1 MGFNSIIKVIFV
13 AIFSLFVCV
22 AQAQSVKELE
32 IQRKKTLQLLEST
45 NKMLNETKKT
55 QRSSLNKLS
64 IINKNIV
71 ERKTLIN
78 NIGKEINELDSEVDR
93 LNQEKNLLENRL
105 TSLKRDYARLVQE
118 AHINRSVYTKIM
130 FVLSANSFDQS
141 YRRLRYLQE
150 FSDYRKLQ
158 VRKIENVKT
167 QIIVKSDSL
176 NKHKMTKVEVVKQ
189 KEIETGKLTND
200 QKKEKVLLT
209 DLQKKEKKLR
219 ADLKVQQMKAAAVN
233 SKIQQL
239 IAAEIK
245 KAEAKKAAEKQK
257 QLLTQKALEAK
268 KAAEAKRIEE
278 QRKQLAAQKA
288 EEARRFAEEKS
299 KIAKTKEAKAE
310 VKVAVKAEEIAKA
323 EAKEAT
329 TEANKAEEI
338 AAKEAKTPAQGISV
352 SVLTKE
358 ETLISGSFS
367 ANAGRLPWPTDKG
380 FISGHYG
387 VHPHP
392 VLIHVTTNNKGV
404 YIQTPTGT
412 NARSVF
418 EGEVTQRFSIPGSN
432 NAVIIKHGEYRTVY
446 ANLTNIYVN
455 IGDRVTAKQPIG
467 RIYTD
472 GDNDNKSELY
482 FQIYKGRNL
491 LNPESWIAR

>member
-1 MGFNSIIKVIFV
+1 MIFQKVIRLLFIS
-13 AIFSLFVCV
+13 IFSVFVFT

-32 IQRKKTLQLLEST
+32 NQRKKTLQLLEST

-64 IINKNIV
+64 IINKNIL
-71 ERKTLIN
+71 ERKNLIN

-93 LNQEKNLLENRL
+93 LNQEKRLMENRL
-105 TSLKRDYARLVQE
+105 SILKRDYARLVE
-118 AHINRSVYTKIM
+118 EEHINRNVYAKIM

-150 FSDYRKLQ
+150 YSDYRKQQ
-158 VRKIENVKT
+158 VIKIEGVKT
-167 QIIVKSDSL
+167 RIALKSDSL
-176 NKHKMTKVEVVKQ
+176 NKHKLTKVEVVKQ
-189 KEIETGKLTND
+189 KQVETGKLTND
-200 QKKEKVLLT
+200 QKKEKILLT

-219 ADLKVQQMKAAAVN
+219 SDLAKQQKIAN
-233 SKIQQL
+233 DLNNKIQRI
-239 IAAEIK
+239 IAEEI
-245 KAEAKKAAEKQK
+245 
-257 QLLTQKALEAK
+257 
-268 KAAEAKRIEE
+268 R
-278 QRKQLAAQKA
+278 KA
-288 EEARRFAEEKS
+288 EEKRKAEQERAAAEERRRIAEQKKKTTS
-299 KIAKTKEAKAE
+299 PSTPSVQKPESVNRTTETAKTG
-310 VKVAVKAEEIAKA
+310 
-323 EAKEAT
+323 
-329 TEANKAEEI
+329 N
-338 AAKEAKTPAQGISV
+338 ISM
-352 SVLTKE
+352 LTKE
-358 ETLISGSFS
+358 EKLISGNFS

-392 VLIHVTTNNKGV
+392 VLIHVTTNNKGI
-404 YIQTPTGT
+404 YIQTPSGT
-412 NARSVF
+412 NARAVF

>member
-1 MGFNSIIKVIFV
+1 MILQKIIRLLLIS
-13 AIFSLFVCV
+13 IFSFSVFTT
-22 AQAQSVKELE
+22 QAQSVKELE
-32 IQRKKTLQLLEST
+32 NQRKKTLQLLEST

-64 IINKNIV
+64 IINRNIL
-71 ERKTLIN
+71 ERKNLIN
-78 NIGKEINELDSEVDR
+78 NIGREINELDSEVDR
-93 LNQEKNLLENRL
+93 LNQEKTMLENRL
-105 TSLKRDYARLVQE
+105 SILKRDYARLVEE
-118 AHINRSVYTKIM
+118 AHINRNVYTKIM

-150 FSDYRKLQ
+150 YSDYRKQQ
-158 VRKIENVKT
+158 VRKIEGVKT
-167 QIIVKSDSL
+167 RIALKSDSL
-176 NKHKMTKVEVVKQ
+176 NKNKQTKVEVVKQ
-189 KEIETGKLTND
+189 KQVETGKLTND
-200 QKKEKVLLT
+200 QKKEKILLT

-219 ADLKVQQMKAAAVN
+219 ADLAKQQKIAN
-233 SKIQQL
+233 DLNNKIQRI
-239 IAAEIK
+239 IAEEI
-245 KAEAKKAAEKQK
+245 
-257 QLLTQKALEAK
+257 
-268 KAAEAKRIEE
+268 R
-278 QRKQLAAQKA
+278 KA
-288 EEARRFAEEKS
+288 EEKRRAEQERAAAEERRR
-299 KIAKTKEAKAE
+299 IAEQKKKTTTPSTPSVQKPESVSRNTEVAKAG
-310 VKVAVKAEEIAKA
+310 
-323 EAKEAT
+323 
-329 TEANKAEEI
+329 N
-338 AAKEAKTPAQGISV
+338 V
-352 SVLTKE
+352 SILTKE
-358 ETLISGSFS
+358 EKLISGNFS

-392 VLIHVTTNNKGV
+392 VLIHVTTNNKGI
-404 YIQTPTGT
+404 YIQTPSGT
-412 NARSVF
+412 NARAVF

-446 ANLTNIYVN
+446 ANLTSIYVN

>member
-1 MGFNSIIKVIFV
+1 MILQKIIRLLLIS
-13 AIFSLFVCV
+13 IFSFSVFTT
-22 AQAQSVKELE
+22 QAQSVKELE
-32 IQRKKTLQLLEST
+32 NQRKKTLQLLEST

-64 IINKNIV
+64 IINRNIL
-71 ERKTLIN
+71 ERKNLIN
-78 NIGKEINELDSEVDR
+78 NIGREINELDSEVDR
-93 LNQEKNLLENRL
+93 LNQEKTMLENRL
-105 TSLKRDYARLVQE
+105 SILKRDYARLVEE
-118 AHINRSVYTKIM
+118 AHINRNVYTKIM

-150 FSDYRKLQ
+150 YSDYRKQQ
-158 VRKIENVKT
+158 VRKIEGVKT
-167 QIIVKSDSL
+167 RIALKSDSL
-176 NKHKMTKVEVVKQ
+176 NKNKQTKVEVVKQ
-189 KEIETGKLTND
+189 KQVETGKLTND
-200 QKKEKVLLT
+200 QKKEKILLT

-219 ADLKVQQMKAAAVN
+219 ADLAKQQKIAN
-233 SKIQQL
+233 DLNNKIQRI
-239 IAAEIK
+239 IAEEI
-245 KAEAKKAAEKQK
+245 
-257 QLLTQKALEAK
+257 
-268 KAAEAKRIEE
+268 R
-278 QRKQLAAQKA
+278 KA
-288 EEARRFAEEKS
+288 EEKRRAEQERAATEERRR
-299 KIAKTKEAKAE
+299 IAEQKKKTTTPSTPSVQKPESVSRNTEVAKAG
-310 VKVAVKAEEIAKA
+310 
-323 EAKEAT
+323 
-329 TEANKAEEI
+329 N
-338 AAKEAKTPAQGISV
+338 V
-352 SVLTKE
+352 SILTKE
-358 ETLISGSFS
+358 EKLISGNFS

-392 VLIHVTTNNKGV
+392 VLIHVTTNNKGI
-404 YIQTPTGT
+404 YIQTPSGT
-412 NARSVF
+412 NARAVF

-446 ANLTNIYVN
+446 ANLTSIYVN

>member
-1 MGFNSIIKVIFV
+1 MIFQKVIRLLLISFFSVFV
-13 AIFSLFVCV
+13 VF
-22 AQAQSVKELE
+22 AQSQSVKELE
-32 IQRKKTLQLLEST
+32 NQRKKTLQLLEST

-64 IINKNIV
+64 IINKNIL
-71 ERKTLIN
+71 ERKNLIN

-93 LNQEKNLLENRL
+93 LNQEKRLMENRL
-105 TSLKRDYARLVQE
+105 SILKRDYARLVE
-118 AHINRSVYTKIM
+118 EEHINRNVYTKIM

-150 FSDYRKLQ
+150 YSDYRKQQ
-158 VRKIENVKT
+158 VRKIEGVKT
-167 QIIVKSDSL
+167 QIIEKSDSL
-176 NKHKMTKVEVVKQ
+176 NKHKLTKVEVVKQ
-189 KEIETGKLTND
+189 KQVETGKLTND
-200 QKKEKVLLT
+200 QKKEKILLT

-219 ADLKVQQMKAAAVN
+219 SDLAKQQKIAN
-233 SKIQQL
+233 DLNNKIQRI
-239 IAAEIK
+239 IAEEI
-245 KAEAKKAAEKQK
+245 
-257 QLLTQKALEAK
+257 
-268 KAAEAKRIEE
+268 R
-278 QRKQLAAQKA
+278 KA
-288 EEARRFAEEKS
+288 EEKRKAEQEHAAAEERRRIAEQKKKTTPS
-299 KIAKTKEAKAE
+299 STPSVQKPETVSRTTETAKTG
-310 VKVAVKAEEIAKA
+310 
-323 EAKEAT
+323 
-329 TEANKAEEI
+329 N
-338 AAKEAKTPAQGISV
+338 ISM
-352 SVLTKE
+352 LTKE
-358 ETLISGSFS
+358 EKLISGNFS

-404 YIQTPTGT
+404 YIQTPSGT
-412 NARSVF
+412 NARAVF